1 MSTTPPVE
9 RLAYSVAEA
18 AQAIGVSP
26 GTIHNL
32 IREGSLFS
40 SRIRDR
46 ILIRREDLSRLL
58 QSTQADQS

>member
-1 MSTTPPVE
+1 MSTTPAVE

-32 IREGSLFS
+32 IREGSLLS
-40 SRIRDR
+40 SRVRDR
-46 ILIRREDLSRLL
+46 ILIQREDLAQLL
-58 QSTQADQS
+58 QSKRGD